1 MRLEVDEVFS
11 PNYEPKQWE
20 TNEMDAVVE
29 FLALQNP
36 TDNPEYLVCIMLV
49 LCCCMIIVYKLCIK
63 CAQCAAVFSS
73 HVYVVPFI

>member
-11 PNYEPKQWE
+11 TNYEPKQWE

-36 TDNPEYLVCIMLV
+36 TNNPEYLVCVMLV
-49 LCCCMIIVYKLCIK
+49 LCWC
-63 CAQCAAVFSS
+63 CAAV
-73 HVYVVPFI
+73 

>member
-11 PNYEPKQWE
+11 TNYEPKQWE

-36 TDNPEYLVCIMLV
+36 TDNPEYLVCTYYAGFV
-49 LCCCMIIVYKLCIK
+49 LLYD
-63 CAQCAAVFSS
+63 
-73 HVYVVPFI
+73 

>member
-11 PNYEPKQWE
+11 TNYEPKQWE

-36 TDNPEYLVCIMLV
+36 TDNPEYLVCTYYADFV
-49 LCCCMIIVYKLCIK
+49 LLYDYCV
-63 CAQCAAVFSS
+63 
-73 HVYVVPFI
+73 